1 MITAQNVRDLVNAL
15 NTALMAEANDVQAL
29 ADAKATIASMTAA
42 DAALADPA
50 LQTDVETALTNASA
64 ANPPP
69 APPAV

>member
-42 DAALADPA
+42 DAALADA
-50 LQTDVETALTNASA
+50 GLQADVATALANASS

-69 APPAV
+69 APPIV